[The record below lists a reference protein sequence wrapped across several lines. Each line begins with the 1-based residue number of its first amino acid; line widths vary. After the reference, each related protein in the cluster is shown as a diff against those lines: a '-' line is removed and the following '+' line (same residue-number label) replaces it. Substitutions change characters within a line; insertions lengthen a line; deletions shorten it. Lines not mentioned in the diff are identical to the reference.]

1 MEQIHKDALR
11 RTRVELV
18 NNLDVDIIFDEL
30 FAKDIF
36 TPIMMEYI
44 KVIFLSMYRIIN

>member
-11 RTRVELV
+11 RTRVALV
-18 NNLDVDIIFDEL
+18 ETLDVDIIYDEL
-30 FAKDIF
+30 LGKDIF

-44 KVIFLSMYRIIN
+44 KVRFLSLYKNFY

>member
-11 RTRVELV
+11 RTRVALV
-18 NNLDVDIIFDEL
+18 ENLDVDIIYDEL
-30 FAKDIF
+30 LGKDIF

-44 KVIFLSMYRIIN
+44 KVRFLSLNRVFN